1 MKENRVN
8 EMKTYVCPQCDNERR
23 FKGLCR
29 DCTEYDSEGNVVNP
43 VRTVE
48 KGKHIHDENCG
59 EGCGH
64 THHRHAP
71 TLQDFKNRRRPK
83 LSKKQYQRMQDIL
96 REANFES
103 GTVDE
108 ARKVLQEKLSEEE

>member
-1 MKENRVN
+1 VN

-64 THHRHAP
+64 KHHRHAP
-71 TLQDFKNRRRPK
+71 TLQDFRNRRRPK